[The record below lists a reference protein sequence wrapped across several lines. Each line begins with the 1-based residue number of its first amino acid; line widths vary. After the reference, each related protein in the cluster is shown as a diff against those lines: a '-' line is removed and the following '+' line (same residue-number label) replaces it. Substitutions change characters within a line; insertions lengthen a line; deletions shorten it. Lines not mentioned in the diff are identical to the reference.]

1 MQQNMKIDTIDR
13 KILQVLKQDGKI
25 SNVQL
30 AQRVDLSPSACL
42 RRVQELEKN
51 GVIKGY
57 RVVTSPEPMGRG
69 FVAYVTVGL
78 SSHTKAAQEGF
89 ERAMLVA
96 QEVAECHNIAG
107 SFEYLLRVETKDL
120 SSYKRFHTDVLG
132 TQTHVSAIST
142 HIVMN
147 SSKDERG

>member
-1 MQQNMKIDTIDR
+1 MIDSIDR
-13 KILQVLKQDGKI
+13 RILQELKKDGRI

-30 AQRVDLSPSACL
+30 AQHVGLSASACL

-51 GVIKGY
+51 GVIEGY
-57 RVVTSPEPMGRG
+57 RVILAPEPLGIS

-96 QEVAECHNIAG
+96 KEVTECHNIAG
-107 SFEYLLRVETKDL
+107 PFEYLLRVETKDL
-120 SSYKRFHTDVLG
+120 ASYKRFHTDVLG
-132 TQTHVSAIST
+132 TQANLRSIST

-147 SSKDERG
+147 SSKDERR

>member
-1 MQQNMKIDTIDR
+1 MKIDAIDR
-13 KILQVLKQDGKI
+13 RILQALKQDGKI

-30 AQRVDLSPSACL
+30 AQRIDLSASACL

-57 RVVTSPEPMGRG
+57 RVVTAPEHLGRG

-78 SSHTKAAQEGF
+78 SSHTKAAQEEF

-107 SFEYLLRVETKDL
+107 SFEFLLRIETKDL
-120 SSYKRFHTDVLG
+120 ASYKRFHTDVLG
-132 TQTHVSAIST
+132 TQNHVSAIT
-142 HIVMN
+142 TYIVMN
-147 SSKDERG
+147 SAKDERG

>member
-1 MQQNMKIDTIDR
+1 MKIDAIDQR
-13 KILQVLKQDGKI
+13 ILQVLKRDAKV

-51 GVIKGY
+51 GVIRGY
-57 RVVTSPEPMGRG
+57 RVVTDPELMGRG
-69 FVAYVTVGL
+69 FAAYVTVGL
-78 SSHTKAAQEGF
+78 SLHTKAAQEGF

-96 QEVAECHNIAG
+96 KEVVECHNIAG
-107 SFEYLLRVETKDL
+107 PFEYLLRVETHDL
-120 SSYKRFHTDVLG
+120 ASYKRFHTEILG

-142 HIVMN
+142 HIVMG
-147 SSKDERG
+147 SSKDERA

>member
-1 MQQNMKIDTIDR
+1 M
-13 KILQVLKQDGKI
+13 
-25 SNVQL
+25 
-30 AQRVDLSPSACL
+30 
-42 RRVQELEKN
+42 
-51 GVIKGY
+51 
-57 RVVTSPEPMGRG
+57 VTSPESMGRG

-96 QEVAECHNIAG
+96 QEVTECHNIAG

-132 TQTHVSAIST
+132 TQPHVSAIST